1 MADIERTLLLIKPD
15 AVGRG
20 LVGEIVAR
28 VERRGFS
35 IRAMKLVRVSE
46 QQAAEHYSEHVG
58 KPFYPGLVE
67 FITSGAVVAM
77 VLEGLGAVAAVR
89 AMMGATNPLDSA
101 PGTIRGDYALVVGT
115 RIARKNVTALQEAQR
130 ALAAEGVELLSAGSG
145 RAYMRAGKRPPARVL
160 GYVDDEILPGLYSG
174 ALALL
179 MPSLYEGFGLPC
191 LEAMASGVPVVAAN
205 RSALPETCGDAA
217 LLVDPDDPAAFAEA
231 AVSAATDDAVRTP
244 LAAAGLVRAAEFT
257 WERTA
262 VRTDALIEEL
272 LSGRR

>member
-77 VLEGLGAVAAVR
+77 VLEGLGAVPAVR

-101 PGTIRGDYALVVGT
+101 PGTIRGDYALDLGENVVH
-115 RIARKNVTALQEAQR
+115 
-130 ALAAEGVELLSAGSG
+130 GS
-145 RAYMRAGKRPPARVL
+145 
-160 GYVDDEILPGLYSG
+160 DS
-174 ALALL
+174 
-179 MPSLYEGFGLPC
+179 
-191 LEAMASGVPVVAAN
+191 VA
-205 RSALPETCGDAA
+205 
-217 LLVDPDDPAAFAEA
+217 
-231 AVSAATDDAVRTP
+231 SAAREIEIFFAP
-244 LAAAGLVRAAEFT
+244 AE
-257 WERTA
+257 
-262 VRTDALIEEL
+262 IQ
-272 LSGRR
+272 G